1 MNAAAMTSFSPAG
14 FLRRLW
20 AASPPMMVS
29 AAAHLVALAAFVVLA
44 FVDQRVVNGQL
55 TWIKPAKFAIS
66 QAVYLVTLAWVMSH
80 IEGRRRAL
88 SVVSWV
94 TGVSFALELGLITL
108 QAGRGVVSH
117 FNVST
122 PFDETI
128 WFSMGLLIAVFWLVG
143 LTVPFLLLR
152 QRFADPALGSALR
165 AGVIVAMIGAA
176 MGGLMPGPNQAQM
189 EALKQGQQPERV
201 GAHAVGV
208 KDGGAGLPVMGWST
222 EGGDLRIAHFFGLHA
237 LQALPLAGVLIRRR
251 GARRGLGGE
260 AQRRLVR
267 IATAGYLGLIG
278 VLTVQALRAEPLIA
292 PSPFTLGLLG
302 ALAAAVGLA
311 WAVAS
316 RRPLQVQVTAGG
328 RYSAA
333 SAA

>member
-1 MNAAAMTSFSPAG
+1 
-14 FLRRLW
+14 
-20 AASPPMMVS
+20 
-29 AAAHLVALAAFVVLA
+29 
-44 FVDQRVVNGQL
+44 
-55 TWIKPAKFAIS
+55 
-66 QAVYLVTLAWVMSH
+66 
-80 IEGRRRAL
+80 
-88 SVVSWV
+88 
-94 TGVSFALELGLITL
+94 
-108 QAGRGVVSH
+108 
-117 FNVST
+117 VST
-122 PFDETI
+122 PFDQAVWTTMGATI
-128 WFSMGLLIAVFWLVG
+128 GVFWLVG

-208 KDGGAGLPVMGWST
+208 KDGGPGLPIMGWST

-237 LQALPLAGVLIRRR
+237 LQVLPLAGVMIRRR
-251 GARRGLGGE
+251 FARRGLGGE

-267 IATAGYLGLIG
+267 IATGGYLGLIG
-278 VLTVQALRAEPLIA
+278 VLSVQALRAEPLIA

-302 ALAAAVGLA
+302 VLAAAVGIA
-311 WAVAS
+311 WAMAS
-316 RRPLQVQVTAGG
+316 RHPRQVQVAGG
-328 RYSAA
+328 TYSAA

>member
-1 MNAAAMTSFSPAG
+1 MTSFSPAG

-176 MGGLMPGPNQAQM
+176 MGG
-189 EALKQGQQPERV
+189 
-201 GAHAVGV
+201 
-208 KDGGAGLPVMGWST
+208 
-222 EGGDLRIAHFFGLHA
+222 
-237 LQALPLAGVLIRRR
+237 
-251 GARRGLGGE
+251 
-260 AQRRLVR
+260 
-267 IATAGYLGLIG
+267 
-278 VLTVQALRAEPLIA
+278 
-292 PSPFTLGLLG
+292 
-302 ALAAAVGLA
+302 
-311 WAVAS
+311 
-316 RRPLQVQVTAGG
+316 
-328 RYSAA
+328 
-333 SAA
+333 